1 MWNIFSL
8 CWRQKLKVRQH
19 NCNSS
24 PNCWDGF
31 CQVLAPQ
38 PHNLGGSWGNEA
50 AWMPWGRRLVARGI
64 CAIPPPAFTTNSGK
78 QADHVGVKIC
88 PVVSD
93 HRVTFVRWE
102 SSGYF
107 PTWVLGSFCV
117 WSSAHLH
124 RAIKLYLSSLLWTFQ
139 ASLIRFAL
147 YVAIKAK
154 HLQSFQFCRII
165 SESNSPKE
173 VLFCSWIT
181 WFVQRF

>member
-19 NCNSS
+19 NPNSS

-38 PHNLGGSWGNEA
+38 PHSLGGSWGNEA
-50 AWMPWGRRLVARGI
+50 ASTPWGRLVARGV
-64 CAIPPPAFTTNSGK
+64 CAAPPPSLHNQPRQTSRSCWCGK
-78 QADHVGVKIC
+78 FIVL
-88 PVVSD
+88 SL
-93 HRVTFVRWE
+93 TFVRWE
-102 SSGYF
+102 SRGCL
-107 PTWVLGSFCV
+107 PAWALGSFCV

-124 RAIKLYLSSLLWTFQ
+124 RAIKLCLSSLPRTFQ

-147 YVAIKAK
+147 YIAIKAK

-165 SESNSPKE
+165 SEATAPNKSF
-173 VLFCSWIT
+173 FCS
-181 WFVQRF
+181 